1 MGRPKGSKNKK
12 LYKKNE
18 LKQLKSC
25 LHGLL

>member
-12 LYKKNE
+12 INKKNE